1 MDESMAEKKAGT
13 NFFDREDIYRN
24 VLNSLGDAVIITD
37 KNKTIQNLNPA
48 AEKLT
53 GWSRSNAEKTNVDN
67 IFKIINAETGE
78 QVEGPFNWV
87 LKKGDEVALPD
98 NTLLITKEG
107 KEIPAAGNCA
117 AVKNDMGIIVGTVL
131 IFRDQTKERR
141 IEQELRHN
149 EFLLKKSQAIAH
161 VGSWELDVSADRLVW
176 SDEVYRMFGL
186 CPQEFDATYEAFL
199 ATVHPDER
207 EGVNTAYS
215 SSLREGRD
223 TYEII
228 HRIARRDTGKI
239 RIVHEKCEHIK
250 DATGKIVRSIGMVE
264 DITDRMRAQQALRE
278 SESKFRSVVESSPMG
293 MHMYQLEENGRLV
306 FIGAN
311 PAANRILGVDNSQFI
326 GKTLEEAFPSMA
338 DSELSNR
345 YRRAAAQGESWSIE
359 QIFYQDDMITGTFE
373 VHAFQ
378 TEPGKM
384 VALFMDITDRKKAE
398 EALRNS
404 EAQYRSLI
412 QNSNDAIYLLYN
424 RKFEIINHKFE
435 ELMGVTI
442 EDVQKPDF
450 DFMDLVKPDEHPIIE
465 QRMAEL
471 SEGKKVAPQYQFTA
485 VRPDGREL
493 IVEASVS
500 YVPYKEGT
508 ATQGVLRDVTE
519 RIRAENQIRQNLEE
533 KNVLLKEI
541 HHRVKNNLSVVISL
555 LNLQAD
561 NLQSKEQAINAFKE
575 SRDRIYAMAMVHEQ
589 LYQSGNFAEIDMK
602 NYTHTLIQKLLQIY
616 KPSTNIDCDFK
627 IQAVKI
633 DINQAIPLGLILNEL
648 ITNVLKHA
656 FQDRLEGN
664 LFISLKQLKNGPY
677 DIIVQDDGMGLPE
690 HIDPENVESLGFKLV
705 KILTEQLDGKLLI
718 DRKSGTKFKLV
729 FPIDKK

>member
-1 MDESMAEKKAGT
+1 MDKKMGETQEGA
-13 NFFDREDIYRN
+13 NLSKSEAFFRN

-37 KNKTIQNLNPA
+37 NNKTIQNLNPA
-48 AEKLT
+48 AERLT
-53 GWSRSNAEKTNVDN
+53 GWSSSKAKKTPGENV
-67 IFKIINAETGE
+67 FKIINAETGRLI
-78 QVEGPFNWV
+78 EGLFDRA
-87 LKKGDEVALPD
+87 LKKSDKVTLPD
-98 NTLLITKEG
+98 NTLLITKAG
-107 KEIPAAGNCA
+107 KEIPAAGHCA
-117 AVKNDMGIIVGTVL
+117 PIKNDKGSIIGTVL

-161 VGSWELDVSADRLVW
+161 VGSWELDVIADRLVW

-186 CPQEFDATYEAFL
+186 RPQEFDATYEAFL
-199 ATVHPDER
+199 DTVHPDER
-207 EGVNTAYS
+207 EGVHKTYS
-215 SSLREGRD
+215 NSLREGRD

-228 HRIARRDTGKI
+228 HRIVRRDSGEI

-250 DATGKIVRSIGMVE
+250 DVSGKIVRSIGMVE
-264 DITDRMRAQQALRE
+264 DITERMLSEQALRE

-311 PAANRILGVDNSQFI
+311 PAADRILGVDNSQFI
-326 GKTLEEAFPSMA
+326 GKTLDEAFPSMA
-338 DSELSNR
+338 GSELSKS
-345 YRRAAAQGESWSIE
+345 YRRAAAKGESWSIE
-359 QIFYQDDMITGTFE
+359 QIFYQDEKITGTFE

-384 VALFMDITDRKKAE
+384 VALFMDITDRKKSE

-450 DFMDLVKPDEHPIIE
+450 DFMDLVKPDDHPFIE
-465 QRMAEL
+465 QRMTDML
-471 SEGKKVAPQYQFTA
+471 KGKQVDPQYQFTA

-493 IVEASVS
+493 ILEASVS

-519 RIRAENQIRQNLEE
+519 RIRVENQIRQNLEE

-561 NLQSKEQAINAFKE
+561 KLQSKNQAIKAFKE

-602 NYTHTLIQKLLQIY
+602 NYAHTLIQKLLQIY
-616 KPSTNIDCDFK
+616 KPRTKIECNLK

-656 FQDRLEGN
+656 FQDRPEGN
-664 LFISLKQLKNGPY
+664 LLISLKQLKSGPY
-677 DIIVQDDGMGLPE
+677 DIIVQDDGKGLPE
-690 HIDPENVESLGFKLV
+690 HIDPENIDSLGFKLV
-705 KILTEQLDGKLLI
+705 KILTQQLDGQLFI
-718 DRKSGTKFKLV
+718 DRKTGTKFRLM
-729 FPIDKK
+729 FPIEK

>member
-1 MDESMAEKKAGT
+1 MDKKMEEKKRGA
-13 NFFDREDIYRN
+13 NLYKSEAFYRN

-37 KNKTIQNLNPA
+37 KNRSIQNLNPA

-53 GWSRSNAEKTNVDN
+53 GWSRSKAEKINVD
-67 IFKIINAETGE
+67 IVFKIKNSETGE
-78 QVEGPFNWV
+78 PVQGPFSRV
-87 LKKGDEVALPD
+87 LKKGDEVALSD
-98 NTLLITKEG
+98 NILLITKED
-107 KEIPAAGNCA
+107 KEIPVAGNCA
-117 AVKNDMGIIVGTVL
+117 PIKNDMGRIMGTVL
-131 IFRDQTKERR
+131 IFRDRIKECR

-161 VGSWELDVSADRLVW
+161 IGSWELDVIADRLVW

-186 CPQEFDATYEAFL
+186 RPREFDATYEAFL
-199 ATVHPDER
+199 DTVHPDER
-207 EGVNTAYS
+207 EGVNAAYS
-215 SSLREGRD
+215 RSLDEGQD

-228 HRIARRDTGKI
+228 HRIVRRDTGEI

-250 DATGKIVRSIGMVE
+250 DASGKIVRSIGMVE
-264 DITDRMRAQQALRE
+264 DITERMRAEQALRE

-311 PAANRILGVDNSQFI
+311 PAADRILGVDNSQFI
-326 GKTLEEAFPSMA
+326 GKTLDEAFPSMA
-338 DSELSNR
+338 DSELSKS
-345 YRRAAAQGESWSIE
+345 YRRAAAKGESWSIE
-359 QIFYQDDMITGTFE
+359 QIFYQDEKITGTFE

-450 DFMDLVKPDEHPIIE
+450 DFMDLVKPDDHPFIE
-465 QRMAEL
+465 QRMADMVK
-471 SEGKKVAPQYQFTA
+471 GKQVDPQYQFKA
-485 VRPDGREL
+485 VRPDGHEL
-493 IVEASVS
+493 ILEASVS

-519 RIRAENQIRQNLEE
+519 RIRTENQIRQNLEE

-589 LYQSGNFAEIDMK
+589 LYQSGNFAEINMK
-602 NYTHTLIQKLLQIY
+602 NYTHTLIQKLMQIY

-656 FQDRLEGN
+656 FQDRPEGN
-664 LFISLKQLKNGPY
+664 LFISLKQTKNGPY
-677 DIIVQDDGMGLPE
+677 DIIVQDDGGGLPE
-690 HIDPENVESLGFKLV
+690 NIDPENIDSLGFKLI

-718 DRKSGTKFKLV
+718 DRKSGTKFELV
-729 FPIDKK
+729 FPID